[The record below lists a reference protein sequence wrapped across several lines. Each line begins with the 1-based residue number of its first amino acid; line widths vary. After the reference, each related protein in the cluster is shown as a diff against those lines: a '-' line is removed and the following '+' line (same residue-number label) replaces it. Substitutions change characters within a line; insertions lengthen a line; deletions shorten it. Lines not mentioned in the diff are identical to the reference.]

1 LGIAC
6 AISFACY
13 EGDRYQSFSI
23 PGKVG
28 GFEILPG
35 MSGTA
40 DMIFHLDELLARVD
54 TQGAFLIDTEVS
66 AERLALVAG
75 TDCRAIQGNLQSH

>member
-1 LGIAC
+1 MA
-6 AISFACY
+6 
-13 EGDRYQSFSI
+13 
-23 PGKVG
+23 
-28 GFEILPG
+28 
-35 MSGTA
+35 GTA